1 MAAIGLIE
9 TRGLV
14 GVIEAA
20 DAAAK
25 SAQVELL
32 GIEQIGA
39 GLVSLRFSGE
49 IAAVQVAV
57 GAGVQA
63 ALKVTEVIS
72 HHVIPAPHLDLRD
85 LLQAQVSS
93 APTAPPQQAVA
104 AAALA
109 PDPSELHRLPVVRL
123 RRLVRQLADSAL
135 KGRQVSRANKQAL
148 IDELRRA
155 WSSGA

>member
-39 GLVSLRFSGE
+39 GLVSVRFSGE
-49 IAAVQVAV
+49 VAAVQVAV
-57 GAGVQA
+57 QAGVQA
-63 ALKVTEVIS
+63 ALKISEVIS
-72 HHVIPAPHLDLRD
+72 HHVIPAPHIDLKD
-85 LLQAQVSS
+85 LLLGQPP
-93 APTAPPQQAVA
+93 APVTSPQQTA
-104 AAALA
+104 ATTT
-109 PDPSELHRLPVVRL
+109 PSDPTELHDLPVARL
-123 RRLVRQLADSAL
+123 RQLVRQLPDSAL

>member
-25 SAQVELL
+25 SAEVDLL

-49 IAAVQVAV
+49 VAAVQVAV
-57 GAGVQA
+57 GAGVHA

-72 HHVIPAPHLDLRD
+72 HHVIPAPHLDLKY
-85 LLQAQVSS
+85 LLRGQV
-93 APTAPPQQAVA
+93 PTAPAAAPQQAVA
-104 AAALA
+104 ADEMT
-109 PDPSELHRLPVVRL
+109 PDPSELHLLPVVRL
-123 RRLVRQLADSAL
+123 RQLVRQLPDSAL
-135 KGRQVSRANKQAL
+135 KGRQVSRANKQVL
-148 IDELRRA
+148 VDELRRV

>member
-39 GLVSLRFSGE
+39 GLVSVRFSGE
-49 IAAVQVAV
+49 VAAVQVAV
-57 GAGVQA
+57 DAGVHA

-72 HHVIPAPHLDLRD
+72 HHVIPAPHLDLKD
-85 LLQAQVSS
+85 LLQGQVPA
-93 APTAPPQQAVA
+93 APAAAPQQAVA
-104 AAALA
+104 AAALT

-123 RRLVRQLADSAL
+123 RQLVRQLPDSAL